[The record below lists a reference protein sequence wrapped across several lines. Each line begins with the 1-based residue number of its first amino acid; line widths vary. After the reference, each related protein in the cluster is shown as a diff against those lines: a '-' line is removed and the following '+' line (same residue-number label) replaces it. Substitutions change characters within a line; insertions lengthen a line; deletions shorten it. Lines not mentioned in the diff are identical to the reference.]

1 MYRILIVEDEEKTR
15 YGLTEY
21 FRAEH
26 GNDIEIAGE
35 AENGKDALEQLERV
49 LPDVVI
55 TDIKMPIMDGIEL
68 AKKIRTGYPDI
79 KIIFI
84 SGYDDT
90 DYLKSALSVDAIDY
104 IFKPIDFKELETV
117 MARTLNLVQSEIAL
131 KENMQE
137 LNKKLKKSMPLL
149 RDKFFINLIRGGY
162 SDDEKIFEQID
173 FLGLNI
179 HQNVQYC
186 IMVAEIDDYIN
197 WSGQMTERERQAFFF
212 GILNVFDEI
221 IEQHMQGF
229 TFENERGEFIVM
241 LELPDDN
248 YSDRLYSVAE
258 ELKNSI
264 YRCLDCEISIGIGK
278 NVNTLTA
285 VQQSYSMA
293 KRALKSKLFLG
304 KSNIIAIDEID
315 YTENDNT
322 SFWEDEISCVESV
335 VLNNDEDA
343 MKSYIG
349 RLRDNMNEKRCSKV
363 ICQMN
368 FICLI
373 TKIQHVAGRMGGA
386 ADIKEQPTA
395 VIECLCNV
403 DTIDGMYKIVLDY
416 AVGIMKSID
425 DVRKTKCTNAIENA
439 KRIIREH
446 YADNITIEKIA
457 DMVYLTSAYLC
468 VLFKQE
474 TGYTITDYRTIV
486 RMEKAKELLR
496 DFSNKIYD
504 ISYAVGYENPSY
516 FSLQFKK
523 ITGMLPKDYRETI
536 KYENEKNT
544 I

>member
-1 MYRILIVEDEEKTR
+1 M
-15 YGLTEY
+15 
-21 FRAEH
+21 
-26 GNDIEIAGE
+26 
-35 AENGKDALEQLERV
+35 
-49 LPDVVI
+49 
-55 TDIKMPIMDGIEL
+55 
-68 AKKIRTGYPDI
+68 
-79 KIIFI
+79 
-84 SGYDDT
+84 
-90 DYLKSALSVDAIDY
+90 SVDAIDY
-104 IFKPIDFKELETV
+104 IFKPIDFNELETV

-131 KENMQE
+131 KENMQD

-149 RDKFFINLIRGGY
+149 RDKFLINLIRGGY

-179 HQNVQYC
+179 HQNVQYYV
-186 IMVAEIDDYIN
+186 MVAEIDDYIN
-197 WSGQMTERERQAFFF
+197 WSNQMTERERQAFFF

-221 IEQHMQGF
+221 LEQHMQGV

-241 LELPDDN
+241 LELLDDN
-248 YSDRLYSVAE
+248 YSDKLYSLAE
-258 ELKNSI
+258 ELKNNI
-264 YRCLDCEISIGIGK
+264 YRCLGCEMSIGIGK

-285 VQQSYSMA
+285 VQQSYGMA

-304 KSNIIAIDEID
+304 KANIIAIDEID
-315 YTENDNT
+315 YTENDNAA
-322 SFWEDEISCVESV
+322 FWEDEISCVESV
-335 VLNNDEDA
+335 ILNNDKEA
-343 MKSYIG
+343 MKAYID

-373 TKIQHVAGRMGGA
+373 TRIQHVAGRMGST
-386 ADIKEQPTA
+386 ADIKEQPTV

-416 AVGIMKSID
+416 AVGIMKCID
-425 DVRKTKCTNAIENA
+425 EVRKTKCTNAIENA

-496 DFSNKIYD
+496 DFSNKIYN